1 MTDTVTVSRELLR
14 QAIDTIGYYAS
25 VCNEDD
31 QDTPAKQA
39 QAALRAALE
48 QPAPREHMTDGSQ
61 CWCNPETVYTDP
73 DTGASV
79 IIHKEPQ

>member
-1 MTDTVTVSRELLR
+1 MKQVLISEELLR
-14 QAIDTIGYYAS
+14 QAIETLDL
-25 VCNEDD
+25 
-31 QDTPAKQA
+31 A
-39 QAALRAALE
+39 QALLEKSNHHMTVLSAYTALRAALE
-48 QPAPREHMTDGSQ
+48 QPAPREHMTDDSQ